1 MKKNRRLRNAAE
13 PQSKL
18 ERNYF
23 CHDDGGTTAVSSLNF
38 GTGPAVA
45 LAMARQAAPVSP
57 SATKIFTT
65 RDDFSLLHCRLKPSR
80 AALRINV
87 SGPL

>member
-13 PQSKL
+13 PQPKL

-38 GTGPAVA
+38 GTGTRRRVRYGAAGSARPSKCDENLHNARRFFAIA
-45 LAMARQAAPVSP
+45 LQI
-57 SATKIFTT
+57 KI
-65 RDDFSLLHCRLKPSR
+65 
-80 AALRINV
+80 
-87 SGPL
+87 